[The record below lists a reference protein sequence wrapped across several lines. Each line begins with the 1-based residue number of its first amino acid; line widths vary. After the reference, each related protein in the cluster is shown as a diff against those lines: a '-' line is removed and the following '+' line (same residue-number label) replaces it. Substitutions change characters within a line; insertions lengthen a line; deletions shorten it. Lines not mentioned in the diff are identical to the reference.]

1 MHLQKNLA
9 FIPLMVG
16 KQGLSELKNVKIIYN
31 MSHMAAFKDM
41 NGSVT
46 MKCLNNFI
54 VTVEKYVSLE
64 DNYKLRN
71 SVKHGSFRI
80 LLCSD
85 VLVTTDHLL
94 HL

>member
-1 MHLQKNLA
+1 
-9 FIPLMVG
+9 MVG

-31 MSHMAAFKDM
+31 MSHMAAFKDI
-41 NGSVT
+41 NGSMT
-46 MKCLNNFI
+46 RKCLNNFI
-54 VTVEKYVSLE
+54 VAFEKNISLE
-64 DNYKLRN
+64 DGYKLRN